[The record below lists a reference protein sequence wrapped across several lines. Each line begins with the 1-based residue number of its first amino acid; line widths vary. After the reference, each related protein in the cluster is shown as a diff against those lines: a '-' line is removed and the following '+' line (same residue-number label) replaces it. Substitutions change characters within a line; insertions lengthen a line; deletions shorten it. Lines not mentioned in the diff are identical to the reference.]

1 MIYIKIQLQN
11 GGQAVF
17 ECNTVL
23 CPLCM
28 DRSKTIIYNVY
39 TQIDLSVAIYFGDL
53 FHDHYIY
60 LPCNW
65 MNN

>member
-1 MIYIKIQLQN
+1 MMYIKIQLQN
-11 GGQAVF
+11 GGHAMLK
-17 ECNTVL
+17 CSTT
-23 CPLCM
+23 PLCI
-28 DRSKTIIYNVY
+28 DGSKTIIYNVY

-65 MNN
+65 MDN